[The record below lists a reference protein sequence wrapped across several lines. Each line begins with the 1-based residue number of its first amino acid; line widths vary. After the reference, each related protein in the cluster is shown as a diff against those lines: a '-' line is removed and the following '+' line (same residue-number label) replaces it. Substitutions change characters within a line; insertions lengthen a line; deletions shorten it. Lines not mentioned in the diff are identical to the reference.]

1 MNSVG
6 TQIKNIREF
15 KNLTQTYVAKKI
27 GMSQSKLARIEN
39 GKIQITDELLSLI
52 SGVLETDN
60 QAIKHFDENVQD
72 GLNNKIEPII
82 QPQMMAQ
89 YFKILREIHQEEIK
103 MLEKKITL
111 LKSLYIK

>member
-39 GKIQITDELLSLI
+39 GKIQITDELLSII

-60 QAIKHFDENVQD
+60 QAIKHFDINVQG
-72 GLNNKIEPII
+72 GLNNKTETIS
-82 QPQMMAQ
+82 QPQTMAQ
-89 YFKILREIHQEEIK
+89 YLKILREIHQEEIK
-103 MLEKKITL
+103 LLEKKINL
-111 LKSLYIK
+111 LKSI